1 MIVDILNDGDSM
13 TVNYWKQ
20 ERLIVEKQIQGIN
33 YRVSVWSNLH
43 GSQASPIAVYSG
55 FARGGTYVFSAD
67 LTDYV
72 RAYPNVQYIYIKEDG
87 KNTCTLTVSVLGLID
102 PAGVIIPSH
111 DLDEDGVL
119 ILPPSKII
127 VSDAQSSVD
136 EPTRIE
142 FYATTSGWDAEEA
155 NMSSNE
161 RLISNIGGGFYD
173 FGIYNENLG
182 VSKTYTLERMQDCA
196 RYALVKWVS
205 FTGIERV
212 HWFEVVTPKSATID
226 AYELQPIDNEY
237 IEIKGRKDGL
247 TLKLDGLDAYDLWYY
262 ADVLLSSKVEISLD
276 SGQTF
281 DRVQVTTKEVETPDF
296 VANGK
301 VELNVNWKKYDAVAM

>member
-13 TVNYWKQ
+13 TVGYWKQ
-20 ERLIVEKQIQGIN
+20 ERLIVEKQIQSISS
-33 YRVSVWSNLH
+33 RVSVWSNLH

-55 FARGGTYVFSAD
+55 FARGAADMFSAD

-72 RAYPNVQYIYIKEDG
+72 RAYPSVQNIYIKEDG
-87 KNTCTLTVSVLGLID
+87 KSTCTLEVSVLGLID
-102 PAGVIIPSH
+102 PTGVIIPPQE
-111 DLDEDGVL
+111 LDGSGAIV
-119 ILPPSKII
+119 IPPRMMII
-127 VSDAQSSVD
+127 SGDFVEKA
-136 EPTRIE
+136 E
-142 FYATTSGWDAEEA
+142 FYATNSITWTIAENASFNTGKRTIMNISG
-155 NMSSNE
+155 
-161 RLISNIGGGFYD
+161 D
-173 FGIYNENLG
+173 FVLKKSMPRHELPYSPKSFEN
-182 VSKTYTLERMQDCA
+182 CA

-212 HWFEVVTPKSATID
+212 HWFEIVTPKSATIN

-237 IEIKGRKDGL
+237 IEIKGRRDGL
-247 TLKLDGLDAYDLWYY
+247 TLKLDGLDAYDVWYY

-276 SGQTF
+276 GGQTF
-281 DRVQVTTKEVETPDF
+281 DRVQVTTKEIETPDF